1 MIKKIKNIYLKFKD
15 FFISH
20 QPQFLLLLILI
31 VLSDLIPQIPYINKL
46 ISFWEVLFSLWVI
59 SVIIFKLSDRAS
71 AVASVILMTM
81 ALFLLILKK
90 EDTIEIIGNLI
101 YFLLLIIFGQSFW
114 QYLKEVKTTRK

>member
-1 MIKKIKNIYLKFKD
+1 MIKKIRNIYLKFKD

-59 SVIIFKLSDRAS
+59 SIIIFKLSDRAS

-81 ALFLLILKK
+81 ALFFSVFKK
-90 EDTIEIIGNLI
+90 EDTAEMLGIFV

-114 QYLKEVKTTRK
+114 QYLKEIKSDHK